1 MPSNNM
7 IFFIGVVEDRNDPK
21 SQGRV
26 RVRIFGDHDADKVK
40 IPTDTLPWS
49 QVMMPVTSASTGG
62 IGQSATGIVDGS
74 WVVGFYMD
82 GESKQNP
89 MIMGTLPGEAGPTGR
104 PDSGFADPA
113 GIHPVRNEGPD
124 TPYVATE
131 FHRDHISTRNK
142 INLRKEQVETA
153 VPHSLA
159 SVVQDEAES
168 YYERTTWDMPK
179 PFKAIDPIYPYNKVI
194 ETEGGHV
201 LEVDDTPGNERISTY
216 HTSGTNEEYMA
227 NGDKTV
233 TVVGSTYKAVYGS
246 DYVYII
252 GDANITVDGDMR
264 HLVKGNYHLEV
275 NGNKTELIHGT
286 RQSKIKN
293 SEHLEIGQDFASNV
307 NESYTQ
313 RIGTDETRIVDGFRN
328 TTIGNTEDLTVN
340 GVTSFTLMDKLNVFA
355 MKDYSTTTVG
365 KLTITSKGNIKVETP
380 ANYDT
385 TVTGNVTNTI
395 SGSLT
400 ETAPTGNVTYNSGEI
415 TVNGITHTQHTHPY
429 TAGVD
434 AEGDGPPVG

>member
-7 IFFIGVVEDRNDPK
+7 KFFIGVVEDRNDPK

-26 RVRIFGDHDADKVK
+26 RVRIYGDHDADKVK
-40 IPTDTLPWS
+40 IPTESLPWS

-62 IGQSATGIVDGS
+62 VGQSATGIVDGS

-104 PDSGFADPA
+104 PDAGFADPA
-113 GIHPVRNEGPD
+113 GIHPLRKEGPD
-124 TPYVATE
+124 TPYAATE
-131 FHRDHISTRNK
+131 FHNEHISTRNK
-142 INLRKEQVETA
+142 VNLRKEQIETA
-153 VPHSLA
+153 VPHSVS
-159 SVVQDEAES
+159 SVVQDEPEA
-168 YYERTTWDMPK
+168 YYERTTWNMPK
-179 PFKAIDPIYPYNKVI
+179 PFNAISPIYPYNKVI
-194 ETEGGHV
+194 ETEQGHV
-201 LEVDDTPGNERISTY
+201 LEIDDTPGNERISTY

-313 RIGTDETRIVDGFRN
+313 RIGTDETRIVDGLRN
-328 TTIGNTEDLTVN
+328 TTIGKTEDLTVS
-340 GVTSFTLMDKLNVFA
+340 GATSLTLMDKLNVFA

-380 ANYDT
+380 ANYAR
-385 TVTGNVTNTI
+385 TVTGTLTDNITGAV
-395 SGSLT
+395 T
-400 ETAPTGNVTYNSGEI
+400 ETYGSTQNTTASGDI
-415 TVNGITHTQHTHPY
+415 TIVG
-429 TAGVD
+429 
-434 AEGDGPPVG
+434 GPNINLNP